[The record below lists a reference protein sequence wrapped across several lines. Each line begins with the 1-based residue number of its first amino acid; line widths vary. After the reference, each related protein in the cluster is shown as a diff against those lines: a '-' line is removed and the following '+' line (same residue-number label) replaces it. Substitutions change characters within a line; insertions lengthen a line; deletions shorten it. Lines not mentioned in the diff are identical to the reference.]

1 MAKLPASTTFYPH
14 QKMSTLI
21 EVFQYDYAQRAL
33 LASAMVGVMCG
44 VLGCFIVLRNMS
56 LIGDALSHAILPGVV
71 AGFLVAGYSVLAFFT
86 GSVIAGLVA
95 AVLITWIQRNVR
107 TREDA
112 AIGIVFTA
120 MFAIGVM
127 GISWLTRQEGVHLDL
142 KDFLFGNILGI
153 SDQDIWLTGLVLGFT
168 LLCVGVFYRYLF
180 ITTFESVVARTIGI
194 PVGAIHYF
202 LMLLLSFAVVASL
215 QSVGVILVVAMLI
228 TPASTAYLLTHRLRT
243 MVWLAGLMG
252 LLSTTLG
259 LLLAV
264 LFETTPGPAMTIT
277 ATGLYLLAVLFAPQR
292 GLVRAAWRRWRKQN
306 RILAED
312 LLKQAVRL
320 SEEQASLRP
329 ETLAPKL
336 AISRW
341 RVRRLLALLT
351 RRGALRRQGSQWELT
366 ERGSQEGYG
375 LIRAH
380 RLWETYLVQEMGLE
394 VDQIH
399 EDAERL
405 EHLLPSHLLDEVA
418 RKLGHPRLDP
428 HGSPIPE
435 KFTANHP
442 SLASIAAPQAVR
454 VSREQ
459 LSHRVRADLWS
470 LGISPGSVLHVREQ
484 GPEGVRIQ
492 LAEAEQTI
500 SRELAAQIR
509 VDLPEQAG
517 A

>member
-1 MAKLPASTTFYPH
+1 
-14 QKMSTLI
+14 MSTLV
-21 EVFQYDYAQRAL
+21 EVFQYDYALRAL
-33 LASAMVGVMCG
+33 LASAMVGIMCG

-112 AIGIVFTA
+112 AIGIVFTS

-153 SDQDIWLTGLVLGFT
+153 SDQDLWLTGLVLVFT
-168 LLCVGVFYRYLF
+168 LLCVAVFYRYLF

-243 MVWLAGLMG
+243 MVWLAGLLG

-259 LLLAV
+259 LLLAIF
-264 LFETTPGPAMTIT
+264 FETTPGPAMTVT

-292 GLVRAAWRRWRKQN
+292 GLVRAALRRWRKQN
-306 RILAED
+306 RILTED
-312 LLKQAVRL
+312 ALKQAVRL
-320 SEEQASLRP
+320 SEASSRLPRQALRERMSL
-329 ETLAPKL
+329 
-336 AISRW
+336 SNW
-341 RVRRLLALLT
+341 RLGRLLRQLE
-351 RRGALRRQGSQWELT
+351 RQGAICLQGPLLELT
-366 ERGSQEGYG
+366 EQGTQEGYA
-375 LIRAH
+375 LVRAH
-380 RLWETYLVQEMGLE
+380 RLWETYLVQKMGLE
-394 VDQIH
+394 LDQIH
-399 EDAERL
+399 EDAERY
-405 EHLLPSHLLDEVA
+405 EHILPSHLLDEVEQS
-418 RKLGHPRLDP
+418 LGNPRLDP

-435 KFTANHP
+435 KYTGPFP
-442 SLASIAAPQAVR
+442 SLASLRQDEAMLISQ
-454 VSREQ
+454 Q
-459 LSHRVRADLWS
+459 QISHRVRAELWS
-470 LGISPGSVLHVREQ
+470 LGVRPGSRVVLLEA
-484 GPEGVRIQ
+484 GEEGVRVQVDAEERLISLS
-492 LAEAEQTI
+492 LAEK
-500 SRELAAQIR
+500 IR
-509 VDLPEQAG
+509 VEPCMPSST
-517 A
+517 